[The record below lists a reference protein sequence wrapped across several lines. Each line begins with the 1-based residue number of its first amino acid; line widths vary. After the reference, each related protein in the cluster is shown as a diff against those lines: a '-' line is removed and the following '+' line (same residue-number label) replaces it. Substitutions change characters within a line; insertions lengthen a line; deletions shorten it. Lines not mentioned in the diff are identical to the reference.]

1 MSPILAQTGYS
12 LFGVQYLAMIAAL
25 APVIAAEILVARRM
39 LRLDATRAAVA
50 VIPANLVS
58 TVIGFPLVWLV
69 LLVLQMPIA
78 GGCARGLAS
87 PFSRAY
93 AVNIRVPWLI
103 PHGHDLNWMIPAASI
118 YLLIPAFF
126 ASVFIERWICAVFWR
141 DVSKARL
148 RRYSWRAH
156 FVSYAVL
163 LATVALYFFVRAQ
176 TG

>member
-1 MSPILAQTGYS
+1 MSPILAFTGYS

-25 APVIAAEILVARRM
+25 APMIVSEVLVARRT
-39 LRLDATRAAVA
+39 LRMDATRAAIA

-93 AVNIRVPWLI
+93 AVNIRVPWLV
-103 PHGHDLNWMIPAASI
+103 PHGYDLNWMIPAASI

-126 ASVFIERWICAVFWR
+126 ASVFLERWICSVFWR
-141 DVSKARL
+141 EVSKPRL
-148 RRYSWRAH
+148 RRFSWRAH

-163 LATVALYFFVRAQ
+163 LASVALYYVVRAQ